1 MLFGFKEINVQPGN
15 WRFISF
21 FLDRV
26 IAALIVVVS
35 SFQESDAAK
44 HEEENEI
51 LHINVKS
58 AVVFVITASTF
69 LLLLYFFMS
78 AWFVW
83 VLIVLFCIGGVE
95 VHTIFNYLFL

>member
-35 SFQESDAAK
+35 LFQESDAAK